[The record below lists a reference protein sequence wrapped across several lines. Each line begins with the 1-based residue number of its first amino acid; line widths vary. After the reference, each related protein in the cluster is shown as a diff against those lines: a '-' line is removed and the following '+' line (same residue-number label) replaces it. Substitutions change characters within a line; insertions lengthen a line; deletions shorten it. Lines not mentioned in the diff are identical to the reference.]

1 MAKRSAENIERE
13 LREAKRQKEELEF
26 LNSAGVPV
34 DKIFAKKRS
43 VESIEREL
51 REAKRQKEELELL
64 NSAGAAVDK
73 IFAKWGEKLSPLK
86 GLEKGVYKLTIYPP
100 PYRKRE
106 SSWAHSLQPPR
117 GDLALNHPWSLGQY
131 LNANVDVWL
140 PLVFYADSQV
150 ALRPVKTDG
159 QLLRLFGVIFFIQK
173 SSNPFVALENNY
185 LYPNYMPLD
194 RRQPFDSFSHMG
206 KRYDLGKPKDVEKLY
221 AVALQREKDS
231 FTAKKKIETLRKDRE
246 RINKELEEA
255 GKLAEKLIGV
265 YPFHII

>member
-1 MAKRSAENIERE
+1 MA
-13 LREAKRQKEELEF
+13 
-26 LNSAGVPV
+26 
-34 DKIFAKKRS
+34 KRS

-64 NSAGAAVDK
+64 NSAGASVDK

-106 SSWAHSLQPPR
+106 SSWAHSLQPR
-117 GDLALNHPWSLGQY
+117 REGLALNHPWSLGQY
-131 LNANVDVWL
+131 FESVDVWL

-173 SSNPFVALENNY
+173 SSNPFVPLENNY
-185 LYPNYMPLD
+185 LYPNYTPLD
-194 RRQPFDSFSHMG
+194 RKQPFNSLAHMG

-221 AVALQREKDS
+221 KAALEREKDS
-231 FTAKKKIETLRKDRE
+231 LTAKKKIETLRKDRE